1 MLSIALGDA
10 EIPVAARVGRVGAL
24 VVLNVARPDKG
35 IPDVVECSIASNLE
49 ATIAEGGD
57 GGCNDAAEVSA
68 KGLEVT
74 PLGSSTSVS
83 GVASVLVAVSV
94 VVLVTSVTS
103 HRL

>member
-24 VVLNVARPDKG
+24 VVLNVARPDTG
-35 IPDVVECSIASNLE
+35 IPDVVERSIASDLE

-57 GGCNDAAEVSA
+57 GGCDDAPEVSA

-83 GVASVLVAVSV
+83 GVASVLVVVSV
-94 VVLVTSVTS
+94 VVLVTGVTS
-103 HRL
+103 RRL